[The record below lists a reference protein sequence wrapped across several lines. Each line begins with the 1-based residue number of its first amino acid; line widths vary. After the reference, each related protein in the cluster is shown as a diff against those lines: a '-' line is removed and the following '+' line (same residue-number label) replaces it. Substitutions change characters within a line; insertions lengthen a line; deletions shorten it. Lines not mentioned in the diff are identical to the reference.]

1 MAVDQSVF
9 QTQGSAAKA
18 PSTYYVKQ
26 NGVISE
32 VEIGPDQ
39 LRAVS
44 AGYHRLRLRGMSAPF
59 EMTGEFGLSRNVRV
73 VFQVRDQGPEEKRMF
88 SQLLTIAKPDKSG
101 GWRPNITEKTA
112 VGQMIGVMRGKPI
125 AENEPIN
132 LLDYLNGEFMAVTKQ
147 TTKATDNGVVTN
159 CAVVK
164 DTWQPVGQTA
174 LPTNPEPLPP
184 ALQPA
189 APANPFLGN
198 DD

>member
-32 VEIGPDQ
+32 VEITADQ
-39 LRAVS
+39 FKAVS
-44 AGYHRLRLRGMSAPF
+44 PGYHRLRLRGMSAPF
-59 EMTGEFGLSRNVRV
+59 EMTGEYGVSRNVRV
-73 VFQVRDQGPEEKRMF
+73 VFQVRDQGTEEKRMF

-132 LLDYLNGEFMAVTKQ
+132 VLDYLNGKFAAMVDQ
-147 TTKATDNGVVTN
+147 TAKPGQNGMEVYGN
-159 CAVVK
+159 VVK
-164 DTWQPVGQTA
+164 DTWKPVGQTA
-174 LPTNPEPLPP
+174 LPNTEPLPP
-184 ALQPA
+184 ALQPTA
-189 APANPFLGN
+189 APNPFMDS